1 MIYYPPVTRIS
12 PLATLRRERLLPVEG
27 EVLVRM
33 GARVDATDVVAR
45 AQVPER
51 YHILDIAEALRA
63 SPEVV
68 DRFIRV
74 RPGQAVKAGQAI
86 AGRRISLGLVPLV
99 ARVPQDSI
107 VEAAGGG
114 RVLLRSL
121 GEPIEVRAHLPGIV
135 SNVMPKVGALI
146 ETVGA
151 LIQGVWGS
159 GDEAFGVLKVLVDGP
174 DQPLRARS
182 IDVASHGA
190 VLVGG
195 STMDRAALQQAL
207 ELQVRGIVI
216 GSLDPTLVEMV
227 KGLPFPV
234 ITTEGLGQA
243 SMARPIFQLL
253 STNDGR
259 EAAISGHTQPRWGA
273 VRPEVIIPLP
283 TKSAPALPP
292 LGASLEV
299 GAQVRVIRG
308 PAMGAVGRVRHLPAY
323 PLALETEA
331 TVWGAVVALEKGDEQ
346 FVPLYNLEL
355 LA

>member
-1 MIYYPPVTRIS
+1 
-12 PLATLRRERLLPVEG
+12 
-27 EVLVRM
+27 
-33 GARVDATDVVAR
+33 
-45 AQVPER
+45 
-51 YHILDIAEALRA
+51 
-63 SPEVV
+63 
-68 DRFIRV
+68 
-74 RPGQAVKAGQAI
+74 
-86 AGRRISLGLVPLV
+86 
-99 ARVPQDSI
+99 
-107 VEAAGGG
+107 
-114 RVLLRSL
+114 VLLRSL